1 MVPIAPMIE
10 PSLASGSGDTVGLA
24 VAAGLAAALADAVAA
39 GSLWEAEGDGLG
51 VVVATAPP
59 QAESTAVTSMRAEK
73 NLVALAGIFPPGLS
87 DRLGRFVRHH
97 STIF

>member
-10 PSLASGSGDTVGLA
+10 PSLASGSSDAVGLA
-24 VAAGLAAALADAVAA
+24 VAAGLAAELADAVAA
-39 GSLWEAEGDGLG
+39 GSLCEADGDGLRLA
-51 VVVATAPP
+51 VATAPP
-59 QAESTAVTSMRAEK
+59 QAESITSTSASAEK
-73 NLVALAGIFPPGLS
+73 IFVLLAGMFPPGLS